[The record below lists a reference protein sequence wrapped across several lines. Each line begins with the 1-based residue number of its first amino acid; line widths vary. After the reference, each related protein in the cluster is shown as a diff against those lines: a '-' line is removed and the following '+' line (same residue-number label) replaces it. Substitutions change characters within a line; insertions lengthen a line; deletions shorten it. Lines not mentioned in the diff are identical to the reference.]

1 MSSVIEWLIL
11 PLTLIELML
20 KIHRA
25 LKIFTPPLRYGIL
38 SLLRNRVELSQVYET
53 IKSVDEKLLIF
64 RPYINNMP
72 FDKAL
77 RESASD
83 LLTTVRGKYY
93 NLLRLMNL
101 KKISGLYLNCI
112 YAKPILTVSVKRDL
126 NQINFI
132 MSGEAKVTLDNPTL
146 LWECHCNVPRKYVR
160 SKLPCRIHAQDT
172 NNIITNAFR
181 TGLVEIEYNGLKI
194 YWKNLRTLWPPSIDS
209 LYFAHVIDK
218 HIPSKQ
224 LRNVLDLGSGTGFL
238 GIYLFNKKGIMN
250 KLVLSD
256 LFLLPLFSSLY
267 NAYINLNP
275 DLFRMVKITASNGL
289 DYFIEQNKDKFDL
302 ILCAPPYLPHL
313 GVHSILSL
321 DAVSGTYLM
330 EDAIVR
336 AGILSDSLIICYSSL
351 AEPEFK
357 KAIDKARSEMYSRL
371 DVTDLYEVE
380 VPFRVLHALS
390 NEEYMAKILSERK
403 KFLKKGPHDS
413 PFRYWHKIKYCLIN
427 YRT

>member
-1 MSSVIEWLIL
+1 MSSVIEWFIHI
-11 PLTLIELML
+11 LTLIELML
-20 KIHRA
+20 KIHRV
-25 LKIFTPPLRYGIL
+25 LKIFNPPLRYGIL
-38 SLLRNRVELSQVYET
+38 SLFHNRVELSQVYEP
-53 IKSVDEKLLIF
+53 IKSADEKLLIL
-64 RPYINNMP
+64 RPCINMSNK
-72 FDKAL
+72 FDTAL
-77 RESASD
+77 RKSASD

-93 NLLRLMNL
+93 NLLRLMNM
-101 KKISGLYLNCI
+101 KKIRGLYLNRI

-126 NQINFI
+126 NQINFDVL
-132 MSGEAKVTLDNPTL
+132 GEAKVTLDNPTL

-160 SKLPCRIHAQDT
+160 SKLPCRIYTQDT
-172 NNIITNAFR
+172 NYKITNAFR

-218 HIPSKQ
+218 HIPSKR
-224 LRNVLDLGSGTGFL
+224 LRSVLDLGSGTGFL

-275 DLFRMVKITASNGL
+275 DLFRSVKITASNGL

-336 AGILSDSLIICYSSL
+336 AGMLSDSLIICYSSL

-357 KAIDKARSEMYSRL
+357 KAIDKAREMYSKL

-390 NEEYMAKILSERK
+390 NEDI
-403 KFLKKGPHDS
+403 
-413 PFRYWHKIKYCLIN
+413 
-427 YRT
+427 